1 MIHIKGGEM
10 LGLVVPL
17 ILRRCVLFL
26 HPFDVLAFAGDYSEG
41 GT

>member
-1 MIHIKGGEM
+1 M

-26 HPFDVLAFAGDYSEG
+26 HPFDVLAFDDSEG